1 MVLEFIQSNLIQ
13 FISTFIA
20 IAIYIILYHLNKS
33 FIRTFGTN
41 HNLKEKRIIYVQK
54 LNSIFLLLILIVSLS
69 IVWSLKF
76 ESLLIFGS
84 SFLAISGVALFAA
97 WSNLSNLTSS
107 VIIFFTLPFKID
119 DSVKILD
126 GDNTVEG
133 KIIDMTLFHVLL
145 EGKDQKLISYPNN
158 IFIQKVIVGNK

>member
-1 MVLEFIQSNLIQ
+1 M
-13 FISTFIA
+13 A
-20 IAIYIILYHLNKS
+20 I
-33 FIRTFGTN
+33 T
-41 HNLKEKRIIYVQK
+41 
-54 LNSIFLLLILIVSLS
+54 
-69 IVWSLKF
+69 
-76 ESLLIFGS
+76 
-84 SFLAISGVALFAA
+84 GVALFAA

-145 EGKDQKLISYPNN
+145 EDKDQKLISYPNN
-158 IFIQKVIVGNK
+158 IFVQKVVVGNK